1 MQPGIE
7 MLRNC
12 FASLLLILS
21 LSPALAS
28 DGSELWLGKPGPSRA
43 GVAAPKIEL
52 RAERSQIVNSALS
65 ELENSWNFPEIK
77 TLELEL
83 CEDSSLEGE
92 GFKLERKGD
101 KVKISALCDAGMLYG
116 AFDLI
121 RRLNTRQNID
131 KVVSNPSYNLRMLN
145 HWDNLDSSVERGY
158 AGPSIFWRSSKKQVG
173 GKPVIAADAA
183 TEADKILWKNYA
195 RANAS
200 IGVNAAVLNNVN
212 APKDVLNEFTLKR
225 AAEIADVLRPYNIRV
240 FLSVNFASPRAFG
253 DTDTADPLDENVRDW
268 WRKKA
273 DEIYA
278 AIPDFGGFLVKA
290 HSEGLPGPQEYGR
303 SHADGA
309 NMLADALAPHGGI
322 VVWRCFVYG
331 NKDADRIKLAYEEF
345 IDLDGKFKDN
355 VVLQVKN
362 GPLDFQPRE
371 PFTPL
376 FGAMKKTDLAP
387 ELQITQEYLGF
398 SIQLV
403 YLAPMWE
410 EFFNSKTFTDGNPQI
425 RVADTTDGTLF
436 KQRRRVIAG
445 VANIGLDKNWCGHH
459 FAQANWYA
467 FGRFAWDNSLTSS
480 QIADEWI
487 KQTFT
492 SDSDFLNPVKDIM
505 LRSRE
510 TAVNYMTP
518 LGLSHLMWEGHHYG
532 PQPWFG
538 GKGVKSPPTHQ
549 PIYYHR
555 ADESGIGFDR
565 TDKGSNAV
573 SQYEKPLRDKFNNI
587 DTCPEELLLWFHR
600 VAWDYKL
607 KSGRSLWEEFCF
619 KYNSGVLEV
628 EDFVKT
634 WDKMRGKIDD
644 ERFCEVKDKLKRH
657 LNDAKWWRDA
667 CLLYFQSFSKKPI
680 PDCVEK
686 PSKTLDDFKNM
697 KFKM

>member
-1 MQPGIE
+1 MFKLVFKFAIVA
-7 MLRNC
+7 ML
-12 FASLLLILS
+12 AKVVH
-21 LSPALAS
+21 AS
-28 DGSELWLGKPGPSRA
+28 DGSQLWLKNPAQHSE
-43 GVAAPKIEL
+43 VKIEMQL
-52 RAERSQIVNSALS
+52 ERSPLLDTALLELRNAWTDCNVKTVRFCRSNLS
-65 ELENSWNFPEIK
+65 EIK
-77 TLELEL
+77 G
-83 CEDSSLEGE
+83 D
-92 GFKLERKGD
+92 GFKLLKDGTEL
-101 KVKISALCDAGMLYG
+101 KILANKDAGILYG
-116 AFDLI
+116 AFELI
-121 RRLNTRQNID
+121 RRLKTGQPID
-131 KVVSNPSYNLRMLN
+131 EVLSNPSYDLRMLN
-145 HWDNLDSSVERGY
+145 HWDNLDGSVERGY
-158 AGPSIFWRSSKKQVG
+158 AGCSIFWRASNEILN
-173 GKPVIAADAA
+173 GKNTIVADAVSD
-183 TEADKILWKNYA
+183 ADRLLWQQYG

-200 IGVNAAVLNNVN
+200 LGINATVLNNVN
-212 APKDVLNEFTLKR
+212 APKDVLNEFTIAR
-225 AAEIADVLRPYNIRV
+225 AAEIAKVFAPYNIRV

-253 DTDTADPLDENVRDW
+253 DTDTADPLDENVKKW
-268 WRKKA
+268 WKSKV

-278 AIPDFGGFLVKA
+278 AIPNFGGFLVKA

-410 EFFNSKTFTDGNPQI
+410 EFFNSKTFTDGNSQI

-436 KQRRRVIAG
+436 KQKHRVIAG

-459 FAQANWYA
+459 FALANWYA

-510 TAVNYMTP
+510 AAVNYMTP

-587 DTCPEELLLWFHR
+587 DICPEELLLWFHR

-607 KSGRSLWEEFCF
+607 KSGRSLWEELCF

-634 WDKMRGKIDD
+634 WDKMKGKIDD

-680 PDCVEK
+680 PDYVEK

>member
-1 MQPGIE
+1 MFKLVFKFAIVA
-7 MLRNC
+7 ML
-12 FASLLLILS
+12 AKVVH
-21 LSPALAS
+21 AS
-28 DGSELWLGKPGPSRA
+28 DGSQLWLKNPAQHSE
-43 GVAAPKIEL
+43 VKIEMQL
-52 RAERSQIVNSALS
+52 ERSPLLDTALLELRNAWTDCNVKTVRFCRSNLS
-65 ELENSWNFPEIK
+65 EIK
-77 TLELEL
+77 G
-83 CEDSSLEGE
+83 D
-92 GFKLERKGD
+92 GFKLLKDGTEL
-101 KVKISALCDAGMLYG
+101 KILANKDAGILYG
-116 AFDLI
+116 AFELI
-121 RRLNTRQNID
+121 RRLKTGQPID
-131 KVVSNPSYNLRMLN
+131 EVLSNPSYDLRMLN
-145 HWDNLDSSVERGY
+145 HWDNLDGSVERGY
-158 AGPSIFWRSSKKQVG
+158 AGRSIFWRASNEILN
-173 GKPVIAADAA
+173 GKNTIVADAVSD
-183 TEADKILWKNYA
+183 ADRLLWQQYG

-200 IGVNAAVLNNVN
+200 LGINATVLNNVN
-212 APKDVLNEFTLKR
+212 APKDVLNEFTIAR
-225 AAEIADVLRPYNIRV
+225 AAEIAKVLAPYNIRV

-253 DTDTADPLDENVRDW
+253 DTDTADPLDENVKKW
-268 WRKKA
+268 WKNKV

-278 AIPDFGGFLVKA
+278 AIPNFGGFLVKA
-290 HSEGLPGPQEYGR
+290 HSDGLPGPQEYGR

-410 EFFNSKTFTDGNPQI
+410 EFFNSKTFTDGNSQT

-436 KQRRRVIAG
+436 KQKHTVIAG
-445 VANIGLDKNWCGHH
+445 VANVGRDKNWCGHL

-510 TAVNYMTP
+510 AAVNYMTP

-600 VAWDYKL
+600 VPWDYKL
-607 KSGRSLWEEFCF
+607 KSGRSLWEELCF

-634 WDKMRGKIDD
+634 WDKMKGKIDD

-680 PDCVEK
+680 PDYVEK

>member
-1 MQPGIE
+1 

-65 ELENSWNFPEIK
+65 ELENSWNFLEIK

-101 KVKISALCDAGMLYG
+101 KVKISALCDAGILYG
-116 AFDLI
+116 VFDLI

-290 HSEGLPGPQEYGR
+290 HSEGQPGPQEYGR

-309 NMLADALAPHGGI
+309 NMLADALAPHGGLLI
-322 VVWRCFVYG
+322 WRCFVYG

-345 IDLDGKFKDN
+345 KDLDGKFKDN

-410 EFFNSKTFTDGNPQI
+410 EFFKTKTYTDGKSDAT
-425 RVADTTDGTLF
+425 VADTTDATLF
-436 KQRRRVIAG
+436 KQKHTAIAG
-445 VANIGLDKNWCGHH
+445 VSNIGKDANWCGHH

-467 FGRFAWDNSLTSS
+467 FGRLAWDNSLSSS

-487 KQTFT
+487 RQTFT
-492 SDSDFLNPVKDIM
+492 SETDFLEPVKDMM

-510 TAVNYMTP
+510 AAVNYMTP
-518 LGLSHLMWEGHHYG
+518 LGLAHLMWEGHHYG

-538 GKGVKSPPTHQ
+538 GEGVKSPPTHQ
-549 PIYYHR
+549 PVYYHR
-555 ADESGIGFDR
+555 ADELGIGFDR
-565 TDKGSNAV
+565 SDRGSNAV
-573 SQYEKPLRDKFNNI
+573 SQYEKPLRDKFNNVE
-587 DTCPEELLLWFHR
+587 TCPEELLLWFHR
-600 VAWDYKL
+600 VPWDYKL
-607 KSGRSLWEEFCF
+607 KSGRTLWEELCF
-619 KYNSGVLEV
+619 KYNLGVLEV
-628 EDFVKT
+628 EDFAKT
-634 WDKMRGKIDD
+634 WEGVKGKIDG
-644 ERFCEVKDKLKRH
+644 ERFGDVKAKLERH
-657 LNDAKWWRDA
+657 LKDAKWWRDA
-667 CLLYFQSFSKKPI
+667 CLLYFQTFSKKPI
-680 PDCVEK
+680 PDYIEK
-686 PSKTLDDFKNM
+686 PSKSLEEFKNL